1 MAYLFFKTYL
11 MQKKIT
17 IAALLSLSLSFSFS
31 QKKSNTTNPAAMPA
45 AERLTG
51 YDVRKKLDENSLVK
65 NVEFRNV
72 GPTIM
77 SGRVVDVD
85 VSPTDPTHFYVAYAS
100 GGLWFTEN
108 NGISFTPVFD
118 KEAVMT
124 IGDIAVDWKNNI
136 IYIGTGEN
144 NSSRSSYSGVGIYKS
159 TDNGKNWIRLG
170 LEETHHT
177 GRIILHPANPNIIW
191 VASIGHLYTFNKE
204 RGIFKTTD
212 GGKTWKQTL
221 FVDDTTGCID
231 LAIDSKNPNVLYT
244 SAWHRE
250 RKEWNFTESGKTSGI
265 YKSTDGGE
273 TWSLATPAGSGFPQG
288 DGIGRIGLAV
298 STQNSNLVYAVLDNQ
313 TRRAKEVKPD
323 AKKKLEKDSLK
334 NMSREIFLALDNEL
348 LNDFLDD
355 NEFPEKYSAKS
366 VKEMVRQD
374 KIKPTALYDY
384 VHDANALLF
393 DTEVTGPEIYRS
405 KDAGKTWNKMNDKFL
420 DNIFYTYGYYFGQIR
435 ISPFDDN
442 EIYIGGVTVVKS
454 TDAGKTFKT
463 IDADNMH
470 GDYHAYYINPNRKG
484 HIIIG
489 NDGGL
494 NISYD
499 GGKTYFKCNSPAVGQ
514 FYAVNVDMDKPY
526 NVYGGLQDN
535 GVWTGPSNYQAGYGW
550 HGEGQYPY
558 KFILGGD
565 GMQVQV
571 DTRDNNT
578 VYAGFQFGYYYRIDK
593 KTTDAKSI
601 KPQIELGEKPL
612 RFNWQSPIQ
621 ISKFNQD
628 IIYFGSNKFHR
639 SFNKGD
645 DWQTLSGD
653 LTLGGKKGDVAYGTL
668 TTIDESPKKFGLIYV
683 GSDDG
688 LIHVT
693 KDGGNTWTKISD
705 KLPQGLWV
713 SRVVAS
719 NHKEN
724 RVYCSLNAY
733 RNDNFTP
740 YIYSSDDYGTN
751 WNRIGLDLP
760 NEPVNVIKEDP
771 KNESILYVGTDNG
784 LYVSLNRGKSFMLFS
799 TGLPAVAVHDLVIHP
814 RDNDIVVGTHG
825 RSIYI
830 ASVDLLQQLNDTTL
844 AKDIFAFGIKPK
856 TQGASWGKERKDYG
870 SELYNKPSITIPYY
884 AKANGITTI
893 NIKTVDGKIIRTI
906 NDTAEAGLNFAKYDL
921 TVDAS
926 AINDYTAFLNKDK
939 KADEKKTELKKADD
953 GNYYL
958 QSSKYTVEIV
968 TAAGA
973 KATSSLNIKAPEK
986 HERGETGESET
997 RSSPGES
1004 AWEKMGK

>member
-1 MAYLFFKTYL
+1 MIKPLVLTLIFVS
-11 MQKKIT
+11 
-17 IAALLSLSLSFSFS
+17 SLSISFS
-31 QKKSNTTNPAAMPA
+31 QKKSGNTSTPTAMTAAD
-45 AERLTG
+45 RLKSF
-51 YDVRKKLDENSLVK
+51 DQRNKLEENSLVK
-65 NVEFRNV
+65 NVAFRNV

-77 SGRVVDVD
+77 SGRVVDID

-100 GGLWFTEN
+100 GGLWFTDN
-108 NGISFTPVFD
+108 NGISFTPIFD

-124 IGDIAVDWKNNI
+124 IGDIAVDWSNNI
-136 IYIGTGEN
+136 IYVGTGEN

-159 TDNGKNWIRLG
+159 TDNGKTWTRLG

-177 GRIILHPANPNIIW
+177 GRIILHPSNPDIIW
-191 VASIGHLYTFNKE
+191 VASIGHLYTPNKE
-204 RGIFKTTD
+204 RGIFKSLD

-221 FVDDTTGCID
+221 FIDDNTGCID
-231 LAIDSKNPNVLYT
+231 LTIDSKNPNTLYT

-250 RKEWNFTESGKTSGI
+250 RRAWNLIESGSTSGI

-273 TWSLATPAGSGFPQG
+273 TWSLTTAAGSGFAQG
-288 DGIGRIGLAV
+288 DGVGRIGLAV
-298 STQNSNLVYAVLDNQ
+298 STNNSNLVYAVLDNQ
-313 TRRAKEVKPD
+313 TRRAKEIKPD
-323 AKKKLEKDSLK
+323 AKKKLEKDSLQT
-334 NMSREIFLALDNEL
+334 MSKETFLALDDEL
-348 LNDFLDD
+348 LNDYLDD
-355 NEFPEKYSAKS
+355 NDFPEKYSAKS

-374 KIKPTALYDY
+374 KIKPSALFDY

-393 DTEVTGPEIYRS
+393 DTEVTGPEIYRTD
-405 KDAGKTWNKMNDKFL
+405 DAGKTWKKMNEKFL

-470 GDYHAYYINPNRKG
+470 GDYHAYYIDPNRKG

-499 GGKTYFKCNSPAVGQ
+499 GGKTYFKCNTPAVGQ
-514 FYAVNVDMDKPY
+514 FYGIAVDMEKPY

-535 GVWTGPSNYQAGYGW
+535 GVWTGPSSYEAGYGW
-550 HGEGQYPY
+550 YDSGQYPY

-565 GMQVQV
+565 GMKVQV

-578 VYAGFQFGYYYRIDK
+578 VYSGFQFGYYYRIDK
-593 KTTDAKSI
+593 KTTDAKPI
-601 KPQIELGEKPL
+601 QPRIELGELPL
-612 RFNWQSPIQ
+612 RFNWQTPIQ

-653 LTLGGKKGDVAYGTL
+653 LTQGGRKGDVAYGTI

-693 KDGGNTWTKISD
+693 KDGGNTWNKISD
-705 KLPQGLWV
+705 KLPQNLWV
-713 SRVVAS
+713 SRVFAS
-719 NHKEN
+719 NHKES

-740 YIYSSDDYGTN
+740 YIYTSDDEGTN
-751 WNRIGLDLP
+751 WTRIGLDLP

-771 KNESILYVGTDNG
+771 KNENILYVGTDNG
-784 LYVSLNRGKSFMLFS
+784 LYVSLDRGKTFMHFS
-799 TGLPAVAVHDLVIHP
+799 KDLPAVAVHDLVIHP

-830 ASVDLLQQLNDTTL
+830 ASVDLIQQLNDTLL
-844 AKDIFAFGIKPK
+844 AKDVYVFNIKPK
-856 TQGASWGKERKDYG
+856 MHNTNWGKERKY
-870 SELYNKPSITIPYY
+870 EAEPFNKPSITIPYY

-893 NIKTVDGKIIRTI
+893 NIKTSDGKVLKTLS
-906 NDTAEAGLNFAKYDL
+906 DTAEAGLNFAKYDITL
-921 TVDAS
+921 DANML
-926 AINDYTAFLNKDK
+926 NDYTTYLNKDK
-939 KADEKKTELKKADD
+939 KPEEKKTELKKADD

-958 QSSKYTVEIV
+958 QPSKYTVEIT

-973 KATSSLNIKAPEK
+973 KAISILNIKATEK
-986 HERGETGESET
+986 HERGVAGESEMH
-997 RSSPGES
+997 SIPGEEYL
-1004 AWEKMGK
+1004 EKLGK